1 MLQISG
7 RYFMNFQLIHTN
19 FNVLDLKKSMEF
31 YHDMLGLNETRRINA
46 DDGSFIIVFMAD
58 EKNLCQLE
66 LTWLKDR
73 EKPYDLGEKEFHI
86 AFSTDDFDS
95 AYKKHKEAG
104 VICFENTEMGIYFIE
119 DPDGYWVEIVPA
131 K

>member
-1 MLQISG
+1 MK
-7 RYFMNFQLIHTN
+7 FQLIHTN
-19 FNVLDLKKSMEF
+19 FNVLDLKKSIEF
-31 YHDMLGLNETRRINA
+31 YHDMLGLNEVRRINA
-46 DDGSFIIVFMAD
+46 EDGSFIIVFMAD

-73 EKPYDLGEKEFHI
+73 EEPYDLGEKEFHI
-86 AFSTDDFDS
+86 AFSTEDFES

-104 VICFENTEMGIYFIE
+104 VICFENTNMGIYFIE
-119 DPDGYWVEIVPA
+119 DPDGYWVEVVPA

>member
-1 MLQISG
+1 
-7 RYFMNFQLIHTN
+7 MNFQLIHTN

-66 LTWLKDR
+66 LTWLKTGKSHTTL
-73 EKPYDLGEKEFHI
+73 EKR
-86 AFSTDDFDS
+86 
-95 AYKKHKEAG
+95 
-104 VICFENTEMGIYFIE
+104 NFI
-119 DPDGYWVEIVPA
+119 
-131 K
+131 